1 MTRGNK
7 HDGRGAAQVRALSG
21 HMDDWEDLAVDYMD
35 GQVDGETR
43 AAMESH
49 LRDCPAC
56 AARLHVQQQVF
67 TLLKE
72 TPLDDPPP
80 ELENRFLGELSF
92 SPTPA
97 IRAVARPRTEEP
109 SRGWSPWFRKI
120 GPWVPAT
127 VGIAAVLFAVVTYGM
142 LSSGA
147 SDSAQT
153 TTLADSVRGE
163 TADDNGLQEAAP
175 TYSGADT
182 TAAAAAG
189 TTATTAAG
197 TETTMA
203 PVVGMTA
210 GAGATE
216 TTYAPY
222 TDATAKAFD
231 GLAQDEMTMAADLE
245 AAEVPAYFVFEGA
258 DPAVRNSAE
267 TTAAFVDQITLL
279 TGIPP
284 LDSTL
289 SLDGPTFAAY
299 LPRDDAS
306 QFVDLLR
313 SVGASL
319 GLTVSLDTQ
328 PPDEI
333 AGGTARLLGRK
344 TDFPVLSSHRT
355 SEATDSNRFSTSP
368 LEVDPGQVETGTG
381 EETAVGTPDEA
392 GTHVLIVIYVKN

>member
-43 AAMESH
+43 AAIESH
-49 LRDCPAC
+49 LQDCPAC

-80 ELENRFLGELSF
+80 ELENRVLGELSF
-92 SPTPA
+92 SPAPA

-109 SRGWSPWFRKI
+109 SRGWSTL
-120 GPWVPAT
+120 VPQDRTLGARH
-127 VGIAAVLFAVVTYGM
+127 GRD
-142 LSSGA
+142 SGGA
-147 SDSAQT
+147 LRSRDLWDAQFGCQRLRRRRRPLPIQSA
-153 TTLADSVRGE
+153 E
-163 TADDNGLQEAAP
+163 KTADDNGLQEAAP

-245 AAEVPAYFVFEGA
+245 AAEVARLLR
-258 DPAVRNSAE
+258 VRGSGSRPSEDSAE
-267 TTAAFVDQITLL
+267 TTAAFVAQITLL
-279 TGIPP
+279 TGIGTLGRAPSR
-284 LDSTL
+284 STGRL
-289 SLDGPTFAAY
+289 SLPTS
-299 LPRDDAS
+299 LETTRQ

-333 AGGTARLLGRK
+333 AEGHGA
-344 TDFPVLSSHRT
+344 S
-355 SEATDSNRFSTSP
+355 
-368 LEVDPGQVETGTG
+368 
-381 EETAVGTPDEA
+381 A
-392 GTHVLIVIYVKN
+392 GTKGGLPRTLQSPDVGGGRLEPILHLTS